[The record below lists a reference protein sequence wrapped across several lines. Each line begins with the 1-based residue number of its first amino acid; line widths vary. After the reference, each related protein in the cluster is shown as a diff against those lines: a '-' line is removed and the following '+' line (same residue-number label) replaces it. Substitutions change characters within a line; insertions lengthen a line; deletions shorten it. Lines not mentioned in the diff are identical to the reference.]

1 MRNNIKRKTK
11 NNNKNRQLVRDPD
24 VTLLTFTVK
33 VITGSKCPSTCSLL
47 AILPHACTELPS
59 DSQPLCARTDG
70 FLRDLFPTSRLNH
83 FLSFYFCGGKKNKQK
98 PQTISGFRR
107 RRVEGPEK
115 AALGRRSAGGL
126 MAGRSS
132 QVAAAVCHLTL
143 RHFLI
148 CCLLLRGLVS
158 LRQ

>member
-1 MRNNIKRKTK
+1 MWPRRYAT
-11 NNNKNRQLVRDPD
+11 
-24 VTLLTFTVK
+24 TLTVK

-47 AILPHACTELPS
+47 AILPRARTELPS
-59 DSQPLCARTDG
+59 DSLPLCARNDG
-70 FLRDLFPTSRLNH
+70 FQRHLFPTSRLNH
-83 FLSFYFCGGKKNKQK
+83 FLSFYFCGGKKETKTKQK

-132 QVAAAVCHLTL
+132 QAAAAVCHLTL